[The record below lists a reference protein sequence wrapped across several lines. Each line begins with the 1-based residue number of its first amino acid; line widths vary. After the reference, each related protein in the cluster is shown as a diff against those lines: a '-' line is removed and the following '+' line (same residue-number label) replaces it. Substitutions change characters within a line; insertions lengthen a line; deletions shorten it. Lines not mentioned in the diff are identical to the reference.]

1 MSKATYIYSYEEI
14 IARLI
19 QRLELIAPLSGYRY
33 EIGMYADN
41 STQPPVITVK
51 VWYHDEN
58 EFVYEYVIDQNTT
71 LEEFEFWLHH
81 IGDVVDTCNLAYADD
96 ITYQEALEKKRQQEE
111 ERIKNLP
118 F

>member
-1 MSKATYIYSYEEI
+1 MNNIYSIYSYEEI
-14 IARLI
+14 IGRLI

-51 VWYHDEN
+51 VWYYDEN
-58 EFVYEYVIDQNTT
+58 DFIYEYGIDQNTT
-71 LEEFEFWLHH
+71 LEEFDFWLHH
-81 IGDVVDTCNLAYADD
+81 LGEVVDTCNLAYADD
-96 ITYQEALEKKRQQEE
+96 ITYQEALEKKRKLQEE
-111 ERIKNLP
+111 QNKNLP